1 MLPLQSPPVHQ
12 APSSV
17 FVMMVSLFF
26 QSPTLIVFHRVQQLL
41 VMYTP
46 VAVSL
51 LALFHPRVNTANA
64 RSGQWSNSIVGL
76 LIMGILG
83 SFALHQMMSPEI
95 EAITQQCERL
105 KNDVLLLRLQ
115 VEHVTRIAEG
125 RLQTINLIETD
136 LDKYACKRQITP
148 TPGVKHNDIPAR
160 VYDGLKDDEL
170 GVVLPTIFY
179 TLWVGFVVLAYVMY
193 RVFLIVRGEM
203 ITRKLVTKFYAS
215 DHGSSGVFMPSVYES
230 SGSGRAGRK
239 TSPSLTDFKS

>member
-1 MLPLQSPPVHQ
+1 
-12 APSSV
+12 
-17 FVMMVSLFF
+17 
-26 QSPTLIVFHRVQQLL
+26 
-41 VMYTP
+41 
-46 VAVSL
+46 
-51 LALFHPRVNTANA
+51 
-64 RSGQWSNSIVGL
+64 
-76 LIMGILG
+76 MGILG

-95 EAITQQCERL
+95 EALTQQCERL

-125 RLQTINLIETD
+125 RLETINLS
-136 LDKYACKRQITP
+136 LSQYACKAAKFVATP
-148 TPGVKHNDIPAR
+148 TPGVKHNDIPAG

-179 TLWVGFVVLAYVMY
+179 TLWVGFVVLPYVMY

-215 DHGSSGVFMPSVYES
+215 DHGSSGFFMPSVLES

-239 TSPSLTDFKS
+239 TSPSLTRVSKVDDLVIMVAEALLTVLILLKVQKKLKNAARHSAISGRQDYRSRLFNDI